1 MCHGDRLGHGDI
13 DIAGAFREESLNVG
27 DALSSDQL
35 LNPSERSVREV
46 YVLFAVHPVQVAFV
60 KASKGIE
67 QKKTAVMATGKRREE
82 AGGITF
88 IDAELYEIAGMP
100 SPRT

>member
-1 MCHGDRLGHGDI
+1 
-13 DIAGAFREESLNVG
+13 
-27 DALSSDQL
+27 
-35 LNPSERSVREV
+35 
-46 YVLFAVHPVQVAFV
+46 VQVAFV